1 MAWEERTVKEM
12 REEFVR
18 RVLAKEK
25 SKAALCRE
33 YGISRPTGDK
43 WLQRFQEGQPLSD
56 RSRAPQRQAGRVS
69 PEMEASI
76 VQLRQQ
82 YPALARKSSVKS
94 WKTEEVRICPVHAR
108 STTSLR
114 ATISSPRTQ
123 VWRRLIFSALKKRS
137 PTTCGR
143 QISKEILLL
152 PTAFAAI
159 R

>member
-56 RSRAPQRQAGRVS
+56 RSRASKTSWPRLTGDGGEHRSTAAAIPGAGRGKA
-69 PEMEASI
+69 P
-76 VQLRQQ
+76 
-82 YPALARKSSVKS
+82 
-94 WKTEEVRICPVHAR
+94 
-108 STTSLR
+108 
-114 ATISSPRTQ
+114 
-123 VWRRLIFSALKKRS
+123 
-137 PTTCGR
+137 
-143 QISKEILLL
+143 
-152 PTAFAAI
+152 
-159 R
+159 